1 MKKINWNEVEES
13 NGQPTKGGYILKI
26 IAIDDDEQ
34 REFLKVY
41 MDIDE
46 GEYAGYFG
54 DLYDRFGFYGL
65 THIRS
70 YKETAKGLFKK
81 FLKCLEE
88 SNQGFVADAFDNDPQ
103 KLLGLRIGGVLQLR
117 RYTKQNGLDGTQ
129 LRVPTICS
137 IEDIR
142 TGKFTVPEDLDER
155 ESAQAPPVTPSSD
168 GFVDVPADADEEGGL
183 PFH

>member
-1 MKKINWNEVEES
+1 MKKINWNEVNES
-13 NGQPTKGGYILKI
+13 GGQPQPGGYICKI

-34 REFLKVY
+34 REFLKIY
-41 MDIDE
+41 LDIAY
-46 GEYAGYFG
+46 GEHAGYFE

-81 FLKCLEE
+81 FLKTLED
-88 SNQGFVADAFDNDPQ
+88 SNAEFVADRFDNDPQ
-103 KLLGLRIGGVLQLR
+103 KLIGLELGAVLQLR

-129 LRVPTICS
+129 LRVPQICTRQA
-137 IEDIR
+137 IFDGNFI
-142 TGKFTVPEDLDER
+142 VPDEIDDR
-155 ESAQAPPVTPSSD
+155 EIAKPVTPSTD
-168 GFVDVPADADEEGGL
+168 GFVDVPADADEEAGL